1 MQITH
6 LGHACLLVE
15 TGDQRILIDP
25 GNFSDPAFA
34 GLADLTA
41 VVITHLHADHCDPER
56 LPGLL
61 QDHPGAELLVEPQ
74 TAEQLAEAGL
84 AGRTE
89 RMTSGE
95 VVQLGTV
102 RLTPVGELHAPN
114 HPYVPR
120 VGNLG
125 VVLRTEGEPVLYHPG
140 DALDGEPGEVD
151 LLGVPV
157 SAPWGKVAEMIEFV
171 RRLPPARGIIPIHD
185 ALLSPAGRAMYLK
198 HIGDFGADDGVEV
211 FDLQEQGGTTF

>member
-1 MQITH
+1 MEITY

-15 TGDQRILIDP
+15 SADQRVLIDP
-25 GNFSDPAFA
+25 GNFSDPVFA
-34 GLADLTA
+34 GLDDLTA
-41 VVITHLHADHCDPER
+41 VVITHLHADHCDSER

-61 QDHPGAELLVEPQ
+61 RDHPDAELLVEPE
-74 TAEQLAEAGL
+74 TAEQLAGAGL

-89 RMTSGE
+89 RMASGE
-95 VVQLGTV
+95 AVRLGSV
-102 RLTPVGELHAPN
+102 ELTPVGERHAPN

-125 VVLRTEGEPVLYHPG
+125 VVLRAEGEPVLYHPG

-151 LLGVPV
+151 LLGVAV
-157 SAPWGKVAEMIEFV
+157 NAPWGKVAEMIEFV
-171 RRLPPARGIIPIHD
+171 RRLRPGRGIIPIHD

-198 HIGDFGADDGVEV
+198 HIGDFGADGGVEV
-211 FDLQEQGGTTF
+211 FDLREQGSQTL